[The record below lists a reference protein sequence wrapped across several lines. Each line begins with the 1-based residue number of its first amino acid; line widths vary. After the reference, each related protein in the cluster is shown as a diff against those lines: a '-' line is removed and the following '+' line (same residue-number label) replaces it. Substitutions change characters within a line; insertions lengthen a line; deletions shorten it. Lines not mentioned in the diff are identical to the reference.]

1 MNWGRAVVA
10 GLVAGIVQNVVNF
23 VMHGLVLDTAGTYA
37 DQPAFVQEPD
47 SMTMQMLSFT
57 AIALVIGVVAALFFA
72 SSRQSWQ
79 AGPRGGLHFGILLG
93 AVVGFQQFYLTLV
106 IDGFPY
112 HVAWIWLA
120 VEIISFGVGG
130 MVLGAMVKRAD

>member
-1 MNWGRAVVA
+1 MNWGKAVVA
-10 GLVAGIVQNVVNF
+10 GLVAGIAQNIVNF
-23 VMHGLVLDTAGTYA
+23 VMHGLILDSAGTYEGHA
-37 DQPAFVQEPD
+37 AFAQEDDP
-47 SMTMQMLSFT
+47 TVFVWFT

-79 AGPRGGLHFGILLG
+79 AGARGGLHFGILLG